1 MKLFCDKWNV
11 AIDGTLLSSATWV
24 NKHDGG
30 PHEVNFLKLDCSK
43 LKTTFGWSPVWDIEI
58 TMEKIVEW
66 PVAYLNEGD
75 VSEVMDRQIGE
86 FIIK

>member
-1 MKLFCDKWNV
+1 MKLFCDKWNA
-11 AIDGTLLSSATWV
+11 AIDGTSLSSATWV

-30 PHEVNFLKLDCSK
+30 PREANFLKLDCSK
-43 LKTTFGWSPVWDIEI
+43 LKTTFGWRPVWNVET

-66 PVAYLNEGD
+66 SVAYLTGGD
-75 VSEVMDRQIGE
+75 VGEVMDRQIGE